1 MGLVTL
7 SARELDR
14 VEVIRRVIRREL
26 RQGKAAKMLGLTA
39 RQIRRLCV
47 AYRKQGPAG
56 LASLKRGRPSNRRL
70 AVALQEQAIAVV
82 RERYRD
88 FGPTLAHEKLVE
100 LHDVC
105 VGRETLRKW
114 MLASGLWLPR
124 AVRKAAPHQPRGRRE
139 CFGELVQIDGCKHRW
154 FEERGAEC
162 ALLVYVDDATS
173 NLMELRFVD
182 SESAFDYFDATQSY
196 LERHGKPVAFYS
208 DKHSIFR
215 AYHDGAT
222 GRSKGVTQFGRG
234 LAELNID
241 IICAN
246 SPQAKGRVER
256 MNLTLQDRLV
266 KELRLRG
273 ISTKHEAN
281 RFAPEFMEDYNR
293 RFGRAPINT
302 HDAHRPLRADE
313 DLSRIFTWQE
323 ERTLTAN
330 LVVHFKRVSYLVA
343 PNTETRLLGGKRIR
357 IFEREDGTVELRH
370 GEQVLPYSIFD
381 KNPHINQ
388 GAIVEN
394 KRLDAV
400 LRVVQAEQ
408 TRRDEQRLASTKL
421 TLRQK
426 KRIRASLAAISIPN
440 PAAAPCDAASEY
452 LRRVIEEQKGRKR
465 IENLKYR
472 RQRYEQEQAASP
484 APPAR
489 AKG

>member
-1 MGLVTL
+1 
-7 SARELDR
+7 
-14 VEVIRRVIRREL
+14 
-26 RQGKAAKMLGLTA
+26 
-39 RQIRRLCV
+39 
-47 AYRKQGPAG
+47 
-56 LASLKRGRPSNRRL
+56 
-70 AVALQEQAIAVV
+70 
-82 RERYRD
+82 
-88 FGPTLAHEKLVE
+88 
-100 LHDVC
+100 
-105 VGRETLRKW
+105 
-114 MLASGLWLPR
+114 
-124 AVRKAAPHQPRGRRE
+124 
-139 CFGELVQIDGCKHRW
+139 
-154 FEERGAEC
+154 
-162 ALLVYVDDATS
+162 
-173 NLMELRFVD
+173 
-182 SESAFDYFDATQSY
+182 
-196 LERHGKPVAFYS
+196 
-208 DKHSIFR
+208 
-215 AYHDGAT
+215 
-222 GRSKGVTQFGRG
+222 
-234 LAELNID
+234 
-241 IICAN
+241 
-246 SPQAKGRVER
+246 

-281 RFAPEFMEDYNR
+281 RCAPEFMEGYNR
-293 RFGRAPINT
+293 RFGRAPINS
-302 HDAHRPLRADE
+302 HDAHRSLRADE

-343 PNTETRLLGGKRIR
+343 PNTQTRSLGGKRIR

-400 LRVVQAEQ
+400 LSVVQAEQ

-440 PAAAPCDAASEY
+440 PAAAPRDAASEY
-452 LRRVIEEQKGRKR
+452 LRRVVEEQKGRKR

-472 RQRYEQEQAASP
+472 RQRKEQEQAASP